1 MENFFTHEQHSFLTC
16 RVNCHTQSMN
26 WMKTGERS
34 ASVWFLSPWPMRLK
48 TKQKNRGNQWCN
60 WTGALG
66 DFWQSAWKFV
76 YQLEAVTEAQPL
88 LLKQHLKTADGAV
101 VTVQHEHGQGRE
113 LACAVPTVATV
124 HHHWGFPRLHLVCDP
139 QCSCHDQLQTHT
151 RLSISLCY
159 FPSSL
164 YIFHSIFF
172 FFYSFVIAISGT
184 RISFRIHKSSI
195 ESYLTYNNLVNRLR
209 ILIHLL
215 VHSRSNALL
224 SSPWCAQA
232 SVWTP
237 DWRASGSPRCWGRPH
252 PSACGVT
259 LSWHGCCEYPRTP
272 AQHFDRHPHFHN
284 HHPSS
289 EEEKTKTS
297 QVRVEKVVF
306 LFFF

>member
-1 MENFFTHEQHSFLTC
+1 MQLDRYPWWFLTKCMKVCLPAGSGDRSSATPSQAAPQNRGWCGSNRPAWAWPRTWAGLCGPNRRYSAPPLRFSQTPPCLRSAVLLPWSATNPHTPFNITMLLSFFTL
-16 RVNCHTQSMN
+16 
-26 WMKTGERS
+26 
-34 ASVWFLSPWPMRLK
+34 
-48 TKQKNRGNQWCN
+48 
-60 WTGALG
+60 
-66 DFWQSAWKFV
+66 
-76 YQLEAVTEAQPL
+76 
-88 LLKQHLKTADGAV
+88 
-101 VTVQHEHGQGRE
+101 
-113 LACAVPTVATV
+113 
-124 HHHWGFPRLHLVCDP
+124 
-139 QCSCHDQLQTHT
+139 
-151 RLSISLCY
+151 Y
-159 FPSSL
+159 FPF
-164 YIFHSIFF
+164 YFF

-259 LSWHGCCEYPRTP
+259 LSSHGCCEYPRTP

-306 LFFF
+306 LFFFFLKYSCC